1 MLWFAY
7 FLAMVN
13 ATIIGLSFLF
23 VKIAVSNVS
32 PIDTLCFRFVTAL
45 IFCVVYMK
53 VMKIPFRIELRRL
66 FPLLLL
72 TLFYPLGFFTF
83 QAYGLLY
90 TNSAEAGILT
100 ATAPVI
106 TAICAAIFIGEK
118 TNLLQF
124 LSILISITGVML
136 ISIMKGINFDASNI
150 AGVVLILLSCFM
162 SAGYTITNRVLIRSF
177 TAMEITL
184 VIMIVGSVFFTV
196 FSAAIHLAD
205 GTIVT
210 IFRPFGNRHFTMAIL
225 YLGIFSS
232 MLTTIFSSLILKRLR
247 AAELVVFLN
256 FSTIVAIIAGYVFM
270 RETIYSYHLIA
281 AALIII
287 GVLGTNLFAKKEIT
301 S

>member
-7 FLAMVN
+7 FLAIVN

-23 VKIAVSNVS
+23 VKIAVSDVS
-32 PIDTLCFRFVTAL
+32 PVDTLCFRFVTAL
-45 IFCVVYMK
+45 IFCIGYMK
-53 VMKIPFRIELRRL
+53 VRKIPFRIEIRRL

-100 ATAPVI
+100 ATAPII
-106 TAICAAIFIGEK
+106 TAICAMIFIGEK

-124 LSILISITGVML
+124 LFILISITGVIL
-136 ISIMKGINFDASNI
+136 IFMMKGINFDVSSI
-150 AGVVLILLSCFM
+150 AGIVLILLSCFM
-162 SAGYTITNRVLIRSF
+162 SAGYTILNRVLIRSF
-177 TAMEITL
+177 TVMEITW
-184 VIMIVGSVFFTV
+184 VIMVIGSLFFTV
-196 FSAAIHLAD
+196 FSVVTHLAN
-205 GTIVT
+205 GTIIT
-210 IFRPFGNRHFTMAIL
+210 IFKPLSNWHFTIAIL

-232 MLTTIFSSLILKRLR
+232 MLTTIFSSLILKHLR

-270 RETIYSYHLIA
+270 RETIYSYHLLA

-287 GVLGTNLFAKKEIT
+287 GVLGTNFFAKKEIT